1 MEKRFDVRLLK
12 LQCGDCAQLL
22 SDFVWRTATNLHHEK
37 YKVAASATNQYSRHA
52 ACENGQLG
60 GDQGTA
66 PASARPGN
74 RHGQRAT
81 REWDWLARDQRTGM
95 ASARYGNRNWP
106 ARDRGTEMARL
117 RLGDRNCQA
126 GVRERT

>member
-52 ACENGQLG
+52 ACENG
-60 GDQGTA
+60 
-66 PASARPGN
+66 
-74 RHGQRAT
+74 
-81 REWDWLARDQRTGM
+81 
-95 ASARYGNRNWP
+95 
-106 ARDRGTEMARL
+106 
-117 RLGDRNCQA
+117 RLGHLLITTKKKGSDPSGKRVIFNSQPSKMLSYSSQKDA
-126 GVRERT
+126 PSIQWVIFHSQLSKMLVVGYKPF